1 MVESAPLFDMT
12 ETSADMICAI
22 CQDTMDDTTS
32 IVHLDCL
39 HSFHAQCAV
48 THLQRDPRCPMCR
61 NNPNDKDESSSESDE
76 SMPGEQGVS
85 LKEAIGAA
93 KRAARKDD
101 KLAKQFKNLNK
112 WHQTEKDERRKVRSI
127 HTILRPL

>member
-1 MVESAPLFDMT
+1 
-12 ETSADMICAI
+12 
-22 CQDTMDDTTS
+22 
-32 IVHLDCL
+32 
-39 HSFHAQCAV
+39 
-48 THLQRDPRCPMCR
+48 
-61 NNPNDKDESSSESDE
+61 
-76 SMPGEQGVS
+76 MPGEQGVS

-127 HTILRPL
+127 HTILRPLEDAVEVDVDRYTDRVWDSFEFAHRDTISELDSAKTALRRAVHNRRAAEVRIAKKYGFA